1 MLAGWKLEKSFGLL
15 LVGSVRSHGSQ
26 ASATGADA
34 PSAGQHVISIPDI
47 NSTVPSAPPIDMSMQ
62 LERISSQL
70 ERINKASAHS
80 LEIPPAVKMALEN
93 HYPVV

>member
-26 ASATGADA
+26 AGATGADA

-62 LERISSQL
+62 LERISIK
-70 ERINKASAHS
+70 RINKASAHS

>member
-26 ASATGADA
+26 AGATGADA
-34 PSAGQHVISIPDI
+34 PSAGQHVINIPDI

-62 LERISSQL
+62 LERISIK
-70 ERINKASAHS
+70 RINKASAHS